1 MRWLGPP
8 RVSLVV
14 LCLALLLAALLPAAH
29 GLAVAVLAPFW
40 FFFATV
46 LSFHVRTAET
56 PSRPQ
61 LVPFLVVFS
70 PRPPPVR

>member
-1 MRWLGPP
+1 MRWLGPN
-8 RVSLVV
+8 RVSLVL
-14 LCLALLLAALLPAAH
+14 LCLAMLLAALLPAAH

-40 FFFATV
+40 FFVTVV
-46 LSFHVRTAET
+46 LSFRVRIADK

-61 LVPFLVVFS
+61 LFPFLAVFS

>member
-1 MRWLGPP
+1 MRWLGPN
-8 RVSLVV
+8 RVSLVL

-29 GLAVAVLAPFW
+29 GLAAAILAPFW

-46 LSFHVRTAET
+46 ISFHVPAAEE

-61 LVPFLVVFS
+61 LLPFLEVFS

>member
-1 MRWLGPP
+1 VL
-8 RVSLVV
+8 
-14 LCLALLLAALLPAAH
+14 LCLILLLAALLPAAH

-46 LSFHVRTAET
+46 ISFHVRAAEE

-61 LVPFLVVFS
+61 LFPFFEVFS